1 MERNVIILAAGKSKR
16 MKSKTGKVMHK
27 ILGKEVVRYMVDL
40 SENLGSTNNVLVLN
54 QEGEAVKKAL
64 QDKALRFATQEPQL
78 GTGHALQCAL
88 DQLEEGPT
96 LILMGDTPCIKE
108 ETLRA
113 LFDFHEAQG
122 NALTVLTVEMS
133 DPFNYGRILRS
144 GDQVRGIREHR
155 DCTETELAIKEI
167 NSGVFLLDR
176 AYLHK
181 YLPKLKNDNAQ
192 QEYYATDLIML
203 LSEDGEKVGAFKI
216 FDEEQILGINSRE
229 QLWQATKV
237 LQQRIN
243 QKWMQEGVTML
254 QPESIFIDATVT
266 LGQDVTLLPGVI
278 LEGNCFIDEDSVI
291 GPNVHMVDC
300 TVGKACT
307 VENSTM
313 YHSSVGDHSTVG
325 PFAYMR
331 PGSMVGAHCKVG
343 DFVEVKNST
352 MGDNTKVSHLSYI
365 GDADVGANVNIGCGV
380 VFVNY
385 DGRNKFRTTV
395 EDNAFVGCNVN
406 LVAPVTVKKGAYVAA
421 GTTVTDDVPEEALAI
436 GRARASIKEGWAKGK
451 NKKAK

>member
-1 MERNVIILAAGKSKR
+1 MNRNVIILAAGKSKR
-16 MKSKTGKVMHK
+16 MKSKTSKVMHK
-27 ILGKEVVRYMVDL
+27 ILGKEVLRYMVEM

-54 QEGEAVKKAL
+54 SEGEAVKEAL
-64 QDKALRFATQEPQL
+64 QDKALRFALQEPQL
-78 GTGHALQCAL
+78 GTAHALQCAL
-88 DQLEEGPT
+88 DQLEEGAT

-108 ETLRA
+108 ETLRH
-113 LFDFHEAQG
+113 LFEVHETES
-122 NALTVLTVEMS
+122 NALTVLTVEMH
-133 DPFNYGRILRS
+133 DPFNYGRILRQ
-144 GDQVRGIREHR
+144 GERVVGIREHR
-155 DCTETELAIKEI
+155 DCTREELEIKEI
-167 NSGVFLLDR
+167 NSGVFLLDS
-176 AYLHK
+176 AYLHE
-181 YLPKLKNDNAQ
+181 YLPQIKNDNKQ

-203 LSEDGEKVGAFKI
+203 LSKAGAKVGAYKI
-216 FDEEQILGINSRE
+216 YDEEQILGINSRE

-243 QKWMQEGVTML
+243 RQWMEQGVSML
-254 QPESIFIDATVT
+254 QPESIFIDATVK
-266 LGQDVTLLPGVI
+266 LSPDVTLLPGVI
-278 LEGNCFIDEDSVI
+278 LEGSSSVDEDSVI
-291 GPNVHMVDC
+291 GPNVRMVDC
-300 TVGKACT
+300 TVGKSCT

-313 YHSSVGDHSTVG
+313 YRSSVGDHSTVG
-325 PFAYMR
+325 PYAYMR
-331 PGSMVGAHCKVG
+331 PGSVVGAHCKVG

-365 GDADVGANVNIGCGV
+365 GDADVGENVNIGCGV

-385 DGRNKFRTTV
+385 DGRNKYRTVV

-421 GTTVTDDVPEEALAI
+421 GTTVTEEVPEEALAI